1 MYCVRSVWKKCDKAS
16 TCTELGGYC
25 LCYPEEYY
33 SDDRHVKQDGACILP
48 PGEDS
53 TSIPHVDTQ
62 QPDHIKKPKKFIVR
76 SGVVIVVHTFINL
89 YLLLCI
95 NMWY

>member
-1 MYCVRSVWKKCDKAS
+1 MAYMYCVRSVWKKCDEAS

-48 PGEDS
+48 PWEDS

-62 QPDHIKKPKKFIVR
+62 QPDHIKKPKKLHM
-76 SGVVIVVHTFINL
+76 VHLMVCIHSYI
-89 YLLLCI
+89 YLLI
-95 NMWY
+95 YIYYT

>member
-1 MYCVRSVWKKCDKAS
+1 MAYMYCVRSVWKKCDEAS

-62 QPDHIKKPKKFIVR
+62 QPDHIKKPKKLH
-76 SGVVIVVHTFINL
+76 GTFR
-89 YLLLCI
+89 
-95 NMWY
+95 